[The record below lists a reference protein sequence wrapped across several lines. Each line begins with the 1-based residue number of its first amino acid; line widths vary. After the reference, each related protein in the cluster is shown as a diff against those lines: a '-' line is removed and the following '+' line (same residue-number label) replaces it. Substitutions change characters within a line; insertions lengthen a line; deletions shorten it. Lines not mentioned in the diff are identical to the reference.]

1 MDEFSV
7 SSAPRTAF
15 LTISCPQPPSQLWSL
30 KSIISSLLHCIVPLQ
45 VPSGFIKCWL
55 EANDGYLAVSRD
67 DPGGA
72 ELMVPI
78 NNPGSTLR

>member
-1 MDEFSV
+1 MYCV
-7 SSAPRTAF
+7 IR
-15 LTISCPQPPSQLWSL
+15 
-30 KSIISSLLHCIVPLQ
+30 LQ

-55 EANDGYLAVSRD
+55 EADDKYLTASRD

-78 NNPGSTLR
+78 NIPEIGKFLDKVFSTHKQNTW